1 MSTCCFCNVKIDH
14 IPDGVLRWCKCN
26 RLGVDCKK
34 EYTRYLGSKPV
45 QHMTKEEIEYVNKL
59 KMRIEPGY
67 FKLI

>member
-1 MSTCCFCNVKIDH
+1 MSTCFFCNDKVSH

-34 EYTRYLGSKPV
+34 EYTRYLGIKPV
-45 QHMTKEEIEYVNKL
+45 EDMTKEEIEYVNKL
-59 KMRIEPGY
+59 KMKLDGGY